1 MAQNELCNGLKNV
14 IFFFHSCVF
23 LPNNG
28 AFFVNYLVTS
38 ALIGTALELCRFPE
52 LVSYAGNMACAR
64 NEGEKR
70 LIRKV
75 REHED
80 SDIRTESVS
89 QLI

>member
-1 MAQNELCNGLKNV
+1 M
-14 IFFFHSCVF
+14 F

>member
-1 MAQNELCNGLKNV
+1 M
-14 IFFFHSCVF
+14 F

-28 AFFVNYLVTS
+28 AFFVNYLITS

-70 LIRKV
+70 LARKV
-75 REHED
+75 
-80 SDIRTESVS
+80 
-89 QLI
+89 

>member
-1 MAQNELCNGLKNV
+1 M
-14 IFFFHSCVF
+14 F

-28 AFFVNYLVTS
+28 AFFVNYLITS

-64 NEGEKR
+64 NDGEKR

-75 REHED
+75 RRLFNIALENVRGWFAD
-80 SDIRTESVS
+80 FFQCKTDFSVS
-89 QLI
+89 E